1 MWEQGSSQITSEEG
15 DEGIDDE
22 EDANMREG
30 DEDDSDLDLAWNM
43 LDIARSIDEKHCKP
57 TLDTV
62 KILSALG
69 DVSLERGCAFS
80 FS

>member
-1 MWEQGSSQITSEEG
+1 ME
-15 DEGIDDE
+15 
-22 EDANMREG
+22 EG
-30 DEDDSDLDLAWNM
+30 DEDDSDLHLAWSM

-69 DVSLERGCAFS
+69 DVSLERGLCIYLIIFCFNLS
-80 FS
+80 MNLLYVKY